1 MDNKILVKL
10 IIPEINDTF
19 DVFLPVNEVVWK
31 IKKMLIKCIEDI
43 DNIYMDDKKEYQ
55 LIKKD
60 NSKIYKNNELIINT
74 DIRNATEI
82 ILVSCQ

>member
-43 DNIYMDDKKEYQ
+43 ANIYMDDKKEYQ